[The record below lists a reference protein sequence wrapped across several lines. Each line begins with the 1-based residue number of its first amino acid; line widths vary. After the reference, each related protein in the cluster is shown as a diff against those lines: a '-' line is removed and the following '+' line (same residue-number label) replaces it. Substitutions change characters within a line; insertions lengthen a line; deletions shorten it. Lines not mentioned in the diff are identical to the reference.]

1 MIKSSKNILVT
12 FAVVIGMLLSFTIY
26 YSGVNMSFSTEIT
39 AENNSSSENL
49 ISTADASA
57 DDQINI
63 CYEIPNFDSN
73 LIVSKTLSSFF
84 VLSQPSFSIWQP
96 PKISKFF
103 SGTFIIFENRY
114 TVVRSIFA
122 TP

>member
-26 YSGVNMSFSTEIT
+26 YTGENMTFSIEIT
-39 AENNSSSENL
+39 GENNSSSENL

-57 DDQINI
+57 DDQIHI
-63 CYEIPNFDSN
+63 CYEIQNFDIN
-73 LIVSKTLSSFF
+73 LIEGNTLSSFF

-96 PKISKFF
+96 PKIS
-103 SGTFIIFENRY
+103 
-114 TVVRSIFA
+114 
-122 TP
+122 

>member
-12 FAVVIGMLLSFTIY
+12 FAVVIGMLLSFTFY

-63 CYEIPNFDSN
+63 CYEIPNFNIN
-73 LIVSKTLSSFF
+73 LIESKTLTSFF

-96 PKISKFF
+96 PKIS
-103 SGTFIIFENRY
+103 
-114 TVVRSIFA
+114 
-122 TP
+122 

>member
-1 MIKSSKNILVT
+1 VIKSSKNILVT

-63 CYEIPNFDSN
+63 CYEIPNFNIN
-73 LIVSKTLSSFF
+73 LIESKTLTSFF

-96 PKISKFF
+96 PKIS
-103 SGTFIIFENRY
+103 
-114 TVVRSIFA
+114 
-122 TP
+122 

>member
-1 MIKSSKNILVT
+1 MIKSPKNILVT

-26 YSGVNMSFSTEIT
+26 YTGVDMSFSTEIT

-63 CYEIPNFDSN
+63 CYEIPNFDIN
-73 LIVSKTLSSFF
+73 LIENKTLSSFF

-96 PKISKFF
+96 PKIS
-103 SGTFIIFENRY
+103 
-114 TVVRSIFA
+114 
-122 TP
+122 